1 MTDKEYQVEVA
12 KLMMSGEWLPLQ
24 YLAAYLNRTPL
35 TVKHWSKMGL
45 VTERNFGDK
54 KKNLFNVEEA
64 IAADKIQPRY
74 TKRDAADCR
83 TDKAARAARKAK
95 EAERVE
101 MQSKRQKHYAAMW
114 EEIMA
119 KEPLCWNYEECKNPS
134 NEFAHIVANTK
145 SNHQCYGWWAV
156 NHRDNV
162 RQSCRCCNDKA
173 MSLVRGDAARKRH
186 MDKIYEKLKAE
197 GIDPWK
203 GRI

>member
-1 MTDKEYQVEVA
+1 MVTEKEYQIEVA
-12 KLMMSGEWLPLQ
+12 QLMMSGEWLPLQ
-24 YLAAYLNRTPL
+24 YLAAYLNRQQL
-35 TVKHWSKMGL
+35 TIRNWSKKGM
-45 VTERNFGDK
+45 VAVRNFGSNKTNMYNVEQAIAVDK
-54 KKNLFNVEEA
+54 KQSRFKPNVSRKEA
-64 IAADKIQPRY
+64 
-74 TKRDAADCR
+74 
-83 TDKAARAARKAK
+83 KAARMAK

-114 EEIMA
+114 MEIMA

-134 NEFAHIVANTK
+134 NEIAHIVANTK
-145 SNHQCYGWWAV
+145 SNHTCYGWWAV

-162 RQSCRCCNDKA
+162 RQSCRACNDKA

-186 MDKIYEKLKAE
+186 MDKIYDKLKAE

>member
-1 MTDKEYQVEVA
+1 MVTDKEYQVEVA

-24 YLAAYLNRTPL
+24 YLAAYLNRQQL
-35 TVKHWSKMGL
+35 TIKTWAKNKWID
-45 VTERNFGDK
+45 EKYFGEKRTNMYNVEQAIGVDK
-54 KKNLFNVEEA
+54 K
-64 IAADKIQPRY
+64 QPRHES
-74 TKRDAADCR
+74 KISRKEA
-83 TDKAARAARKAK
+83 KAARMAK

-101 MQSKRQKHYAAMW
+101 MQSKRQKYYAAMW
-114 EEIMA
+114 EEIME

-134 NEFAHIVANTK
+134 NEIAHIVANTK
-145 SNHQCYGWWAV
+145 SNHTCYGWWAV

-186 MDKIYEKLKAE
+186 MDKIYDKLKAE

-203 GRI
+203 GRK